1 MMIDKK
7 SIIVGV
13 VTFGV
18 FFGEA
23 LIHYN
28 YAILETLNKKFD
40 WKDFTTNFQI
50 PQGKSLLKMATIV
63 MIASTISSVIIK
75 EVEAKA

>member
-1 MMIDKK
+1 MKIDKK
-7 SIIVGV
+7 SVIVGV

-28 YAILETLNKKFD
+28 YAILETLGKKFD
-40 WKDFTTNFQI
+40 WSDFTTDFKI
-50 PQGKSLLKMATIV
+50 PHGKSLLKMGAIV
-63 MIASTISSVIIK
+63 AIASTISSVIIK